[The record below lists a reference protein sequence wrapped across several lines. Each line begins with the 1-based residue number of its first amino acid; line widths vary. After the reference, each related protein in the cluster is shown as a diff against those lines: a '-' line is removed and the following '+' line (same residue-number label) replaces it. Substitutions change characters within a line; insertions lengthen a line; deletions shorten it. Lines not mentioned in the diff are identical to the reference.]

1 MNTLRTLIFV
11 VLGLSLNVA
20 VASPIIID
28 FSGQP
33 DDVVSELTYEEMGI
47 SLTISAWTT
56 SYNSDQDQLEPWTLV
71 DNGFGVSV
79 RDNGI
84 GVKSSAND
92 GSKIDGGNSGDYSTD
107 PDEGLLLQFS
117 EAVNIHDF
125 LLSSLSDDDDVN
137 FSIAY
142 FLSPTQI
149 EISDIFVDAP
159 ALSYPEDLFFV
170 PGSAIGTAFMVW
182 VDGASDGVRL
192 KDVSFSKVPEP
203 STWMLML
210 FASLM
215 MAVKRRK

>member
-1 MNTLRTLIFV
+1 MSQLYRVSSPQKIA
-11 VLGLSLNVA
+11 LN
-20 VASPIIID
+20 
-28 FSGQP
+28 F
-33 DDVVSELTYEEMGI
+33 
-47 SLTISAWTT
+47 
-56 SYNSDQDQLEPWTLV
+56 
-71 DNGFGVSV
+71 FGVSV

-84 GVKSSAND
+84 DVKSSAND

-149 EISDIFVDAP
+149 EISDVFVDAP

-192 KDVSFSKVPEP
+192 KDVAFSKVPEP